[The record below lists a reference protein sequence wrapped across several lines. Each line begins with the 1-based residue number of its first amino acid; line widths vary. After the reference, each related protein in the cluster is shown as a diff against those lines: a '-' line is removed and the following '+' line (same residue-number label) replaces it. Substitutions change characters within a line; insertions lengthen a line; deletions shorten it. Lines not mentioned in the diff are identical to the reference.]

1 MSTPTAQFGASASR
15 ARQRIFLDNDRVIA
29 ITALVLGAL
38 MTGLT
43 LAVILLPNRQPE
55 AWLWIT
61 LVMSAL
67 ALTYGCVRLRRNI
80 AARRRFT
87 INFEAHSVDSREERR
102 RR

>member
-1 MSTPTAQFGASASR
+1 MSTPASEFGASASL

-29 ITALVLGAL
+29 ITTMVLGAL

-55 AWLWIT
+55 VWLWIT

-80 AARRRFT
+80 AASRRFT
-87 INFEAHSVDSREERR
+87 INFEAHSVDSRGERR

>member
-1 MSTPTAQFGASASR
+1 MSTPAAEFDASASL
-15 ARQRIFLDNDRVIA
+15 AHQRVILDNDRVIA
-29 ITALVLGAL
+29 ITTLVLGAL

-43 LAVILLPNRQPE
+43 LAVILMPNRHPE

-61 LVMSAL
+61 LVISGL

-80 AARRRFT
+80 AASRRFK
-87 INFEAHSVDSREERR
+87 NDFEAHSVDSRGERR